1 MKKIEESFKQ
11 RIDSLLQSAFQK
23 EENFDSKIT
32 RLVISME
39 TLEEKYWISF
49 FKELKFGIDF
59 NEVIN
64 YKYQENPIWIYFY
77 KKSSK
82 EFFKK
87 NIEKLVSINIDS
99 LNYFLNNDIFLI
111 DNDFEKRWYAEIKEI
126 IFEELGNFTPTN
138 LEFLLAKKIIEE
150 SDLKKINSFFE
161 KNSKYKQTQNEIDLF
176 IFLSKK
182 FVNDVEN
189 IKNLKDILL
198 KKDNR
203 FILHILENSSE
214 DIFQLYVSE
223 IYNNDIINS
232 LYKGKASKDDLN
244 IVNKKILD
252 NPNLKNLY
260 PLLSDKCSSD
270 LLIYGFTKN
279 IFTINDLVNGIT
291 SNDLKNACFKNILE
305 NSIDKTNNAKKI
317 KI

>member
-1 MKKIEESFKQ
+1 MKKIEETFKQ

-23 EENFDSKIT
+23 EESFDSKIT
-32 RLVISME
+32 RLIVSIES
-39 TLEEKYWISF
+39 LEETHWMKF
-49 FKELKFGIDF
+49 FKELQLGVNF

-64 YKYQENPIWIYFY
+64 YKYQEDPIWIYFY

-87 NIEKLVSINIDS
+87 NIENLVSINIDS

-111 DNDFEKRWYAEIKEI
+111 NNDFEKRWYSEIKAI
-126 IFEELGNFTPTN
+126 IFEELGNFTPSN
-138 LEFLLAKKIIEE
+138 LEFLLSKKIIEE
-150 SDLKKINSFFE
+150 NDLKKINAFFE

-176 IFLSKK
+176 IFLSEK
-182 FVNDVEN
+182 FINNAEN
-189 IKNLKDILL
+189 INDLKNVLL

-203 FILHILENSSE
+203 FILNILEKSTK
-214 DIFQLYVSE
+214 DVFQFYVSE

-252 NPNLKNLY
+252 NPNLNNLY
-260 PLLSDKCSSD
+260 PLLPDKCCSD

-279 IFTINDLVNGIT
+279 IFTINDLINGI
-291 SNDLKNACFKNILE
+291 SSEDLKNACFKNVLE
-305 NSIDKTNNAKKI
+305 NSIDKANNSKKL